1 MRVMLGHRILSR
13 FHDRL
18 TASTR
23 GQHDWLESFDWDAAR
38 LSEAIA
44 DVEVYVG
51 STLRPEDARRAE
63 RLRLVHVVGAGYDG
77 IPLDALHPGVTVAT
91 THHHGRSIAEHV
103 LMSILM
109 LSRDVL
115 GADRAL
121 RAGRWRNVAVDPA
134 LPFGTTLPDRRV
146 GIIGFGETGTEVARL
161 CQAVGLRIR
170 AVRRDPSAPFP
181 ADLRPDWVG
190 GNDRLPELLADSDVV
205 VVTVPLNAATR
216 GLIGPAEL
224 AAMGPEALLVNVA
237 RGPVVQEEALY
248 EALSSGTIAGA
259 ALDVWWSGPPEAPSR
274 LPFHDLPNVLMTP
287 HHSGHTADTFAA
299 RATEIADNIDRLERG
314 DALSNVVRAPA
325 AAGNVAAAPPS
336 PARAVPHDE

>member
-1 MRVMLGHRILSR
+1 MLNHRILSR

-18 TASTR
+18 KASTR
-23 GQHDWLESFDWDAAR
+23 GQHIWLESFDWDAAR
-38 LSEAIA
+38 LSDAIA
-44 DVEVYVG
+44 DVDVYVG
-51 STLRPEDARRAE
+51 SKLRAEDARRAE

-77 IPLDALHPGVTVAT
+77 IPMDALHPGVTVAT

-121 RAGRWRNVAVDPA
+121 RAGRWRNVAVDPG
-134 LPFGTTLPDRRV
+134 LPFGTTLQGRRV

-161 CQAVGLRIR
+161 CQTVGLRIR
-170 AVRRDPSAPFP
+170 AVRRDPAAPFP

-190 GNDRLPELLADSDVV
+190 GDDRLPELLADSDVV
-205 VVTVPLNAATR
+205 VVTVPLSAATD

-224 AAMGPEALLVNVA
+224 TAMGPEALLVNVA

-248 EALSSGTIAGA
+248 DALSSGTIAGA

-325 AAGNVAAAPPS
+325 AAGSVAAAPPS

>member
-1 MRVMLGHRILSR
+1 MRIMLDHRILSR

-18 TASTR
+18 KASTQ
-23 GQHDWLESFDWDAAR
+23 GEHDWLEAFDRDAAR
-38 LSEAIA
+38 LSEAVA
-44 DVEVYVG
+44 DIDVYVG
-51 STLRPEDARRAE
+51 SKLSPEDARRAR

-103 LMSILM
+103 LMSVLM

-121 RAGRWRNVAVDPA
+121 RAGRWRNVAVDPG
-134 LPFGTTLPDRRV
+134 LPFGTTLHGRRV

-161 CQAVGLRIR
+161 CQAVGLRVR

-190 GNDRLPELLADSDVV
+190 GDDRLPELLADSDVV
-205 VVTVPLNAATR
+205 VVTVPLGPATR

-224 AAMGPEALLVNVA
+224 KAMGPDALLVNVA

-248 EALSSGTIAGA
+248 EALGSGTIAGA
-259 ALDVWWSGPPEAPSR
+259 ALDVWWSGPPDAPSR
-274 LPFHDLPNVLMTP
+274 LPFQDLPNVLMTP

-299 RATEIADNIDRLERG
+299 RATEIAENIDRLERG
-314 DALSNVVRAPA
+314 DALTNVVRAP
-325 AAGNVAAAPPS
+325 S
-336 PARAVPHDE
+336 PGH

>member
-1 MRVMLGHRILSR
+1 MRVMLNHRILGR

-18 TASTR
+18 KASTR
-23 GQHDWLESFDWDAAR
+23 GDHAWLEAFDLDAAQ
-38 LSEAIA
+38 LSEAVGDI
-44 DVEVYVG
+44 DVYVG
-51 STLRPEDARRAE
+51 SKLTPEDARRAK

-103 LMSILM
+103 LMSVLM

-134 LPFGTTLPDRRV
+134 LPFGTTLEGRRV
-146 GIIGFGETGTEVARL
+146 GIVGFGETGTEVARL
-161 CQAVGLRIR
+161 CQAVGLRVR
-170 AVRRDPSAPFP
+170 AVRRDPTAPCP
-181 ADLRPDWVG
+181 TDLRPDWIG
-190 GNDRLPELLADSDVV
+190 GEEQLPDLLADSDIV
-205 VVTVPLNAATR
+205 VVTVPLTPATR

-224 AAMGPEALLVNVA
+224 KAMGPKALLVNVA

-259 ALDVWWSGPPEAPSR
+259 ALDVWWAGPPDAPSR
-274 LPFHDLPNVLMTP
+274 LPFRDLPNVLMTP

-299 RATEIADNIDRLERG
+299 RAREIAANIDRLERG
-314 DALSNVVRAPA
+314 DALTHVVRAP
-325 AAGNVAAAPPS
+325 S
-336 PARAVPHDE
+336 PDH